1 MENFETLIRTAM
13 QSGYSDLHLTG
24 AHPLV
29 FRKEGAIG
37 FQPEIRF
44 SPQYLDD
51 LANKL
56 LTPREKGMLQTRL
69 SVDLARSMQGVRVRI
84 HVFSTSRGLS
94 FSVRLLPGHPP
105 TLNQLN
111 LHPLIREAC
120 RLPKGLVLICG
131 STGSGKSTTIA
142 AMVDEI
148 NHTRSEHIITL
159 EDPIEYRFSSA
170 KSYVEQRELGAH
182 MPSFDQGL
190 RDVLRQDPDVIVVG
204 ELREP
209 ETIRLTLNA
218 VESGHLVIASLHA
231 THSEDALY
239 RICNSF
245 QPEIQDLVR
254 NQLASTLA
262 LLVVQHLERDLAAG
276 FRVPVLSLLR
286 GSSGVKGL
294 IRENR
299 FSQIESAIQ
308 MGKEAGMMT
317 QEQYRREYLR
327 QQKNLTPPHR
337 IFRPS
342 PEEVRE
348 PSHTSALL
356 VEGPAKQRGASWPS
370 SHGGAGVPS
379 SSRPGTEAESLT
391 AKRLSGM
398 GGGAYEI
405 EEEDLTMSDLLKD
418 L

>member
-1 MENFETLIRTAM
+1 MENFETLIQTTM
-13 QSGYSDLHLTG
+13 QSGYSDVHLTG
-24 AHPLV
+24 GHPLV
-29 FRKEGAIG
+29 FRKEGRIG

-44 SPQYLDD
+44 SPGQLDTF
-51 LANKL
+51 AESL
-56 LTPREKGMLQTRL
+56 LTSREKAILQARF

-94 FSVRLLPGHPP
+94 FSIRLLPGHPP
-105 TLNQLN
+105 TLSQLN

-148 NHTRSEHIITL
+148 NHTRSEHIVTL

-170 KSYVEQRELGAH
+170 KSYVEQRELGTH

-262 LLVVQHLERDLAAG
+262 LLVVQQLEKESGMG

-286 GSSGVKGL
+286 GTSGVKGL

-299 FSQIESAIQ
+299 FSQIESAMQ
-308 MGKEAGMMT
+308 MGKDGGMMT
-317 QEQYRREYLR
+317 QEQYRRDYLR
-327 QQKNLTPPHR
+327 QQKNLTPPFR

-342 PEEVRE
+342 LEEVQE
-348 PSHTSALL
+348 PLHASRLL
-356 VEGPAKQRGASWPS
+356 AETGSPFRPEVSRAPSPLPEGKTFA
-370 SHGGAGVPS
+370 
-379 SSRPGTEAESLT
+379 PG
-391 AKRLSGM
+391 SGEIRSP
-398 GGGAYEI
+398 GDAYEI
-405 EEEDLTMSDLLKD
+405 DEDGLSLSDVLKN

>member
-1 MENFETLIRTAM
+1 MNNLDTLIKNAM

-24 AHPLV
+24 GHPVV
-29 FRKEGAIG
+29 FRKDGKIG
-37 FQPEIRF
+37 FLTDTRF
-44 SPQYLDD
+44 SPKEMDG
-51 LANKL
+51 LAGTL
-56 LTPREKGMLQTRL
+56 LTNRERAMLQSRF
-69 SVDLARSMQGVRVRI
+69 SVDLARSMQGVRVRMN
-84 HVFSTSRGLS
+84 VFATSRGIS
-94 FSVRLLPGHPP
+94 ISIRMLPGRPP
-105 TLNQLN
+105 TLDHLN
-111 LHPLIREAC
+111 LHPLIRQAC
-120 RLPKGLVLICG
+120 RLPKGLILICG

-148 NHTRSEHIITL
+148 NQTRSEHIITL
-159 EDPIEYRFSSA
+159 EDPIEYRFASA
-170 KSYVEQRELGAH
+170 KSYVEQRELGTH

-231 THSEDALY
+231 THSEDAFY

-262 LLVVQHLERDLAAG
+262 LLVVQHLEYLPEAG
-276 FRVPVLSLLR
+276 FRVPVLSLLQ

-308 MGKEAGMMT
+308 MGKEGGMMT
-317 QEQYRREYLR
+317 QEQYRRDFLKK
-327 QQKNLTPPHR
+327 QQNLMPPFR

-342 PEEVRE
+342 RE
-348 PSHTSALL
+348 DVTDPSYASSLVLDEQRPVQAPGILSALGEL
-356 VEGPAKQRGASWPS
+356 TGDGSIKKSIPTSL
-370 SHGGAGVPS
+370 HHAG
-379 SSRPGTEAESLT
+379 ED
-391 AKRLSGM
+391 
-398 GGGAYEI
+398 AYEI
-405 EEEDLTMSDLLKD
+405 QEDGMSMSDIIKNL
-418 L
+418 